1 MLHKDTLQLKRLF
14 ALRVIFTLL
23 SAMKRENLQQI
34 AYTMLLRY
42 CLWIALSLLSAAIA
56 IGSFLQVLLR
66 IRYLS
71 QILKIKMN
79 FHSIIYLPKKPAN
92 LARYLHSDNI
102 SNNLLDPFKSNF
114 KLLHLDGSKIDHSF
128 IT

>member
-23 SAMKRENLQQI
+23 SAMKRDNSQQI

-66 IRYLS
+66 NDTYL
-71 QILKIKMN
+71 K
-79 FHSIIYLPKKPAN
+79 F
-92 LARYLHSDNI
+92 
-102 SNNLLDPFKSNF
+102 
-114 KLLHLDGSKIDHSF
+114 
-128 IT
+128 